1 MAVKSFH
8 GYTPATR
15 LAPEWVTQFLVF
27 QGGASHLR
35 TGSLTGGGQVYGH
48 EYGFAFE
55 PVMQGY
61 STPIASALGGGQIAA
76 RPGFLTALFGGSSG
90 QGPG

>member
-15 LAPEWVTQFLVF
+15 LRPEWRVQFLVF
-27 QGGASHLR
+27 QGGAAHLR

-48 EYGFAFE
+48 EYGAFFV
-55 PVMQGY
+55 PIIQQY
-61 STPIASALGGGQIAA
+61 ATPIASAVGGGQVVA
-76 RPGFLTALFGGSSG
+76 RPGFLSALFGGSSG
-90 QGPG
+90 VGPG